1 MAADYT
7 TLTVA
12 ILGVAGTLLSP
23 LLVQRVADR
32 AKRQDFDLQSR
43 RRREDREVSQRQA
56 ALLERRSIYA
66 ALNTASRRY
75 QQAIE
80 DYLRMLPSGA
90 ALGEARK
97 DLLEA
102 RSSFRELYSDAQMTL
117 PDQVLDAAIAVSAV
131 LGEAYGML
139 KRLETGQTRDESV
152 LGPPESAELI
162 RRYCKTN
169 VYNQILQLRQAMRTD
184 LGVSPQA

>member
-32 AKRQDFDLQSR
+32 AKRQDFELQTR
-43 RRREDREVSQRQA
+43 RRREDREAAQRQT

-66 ALNTASRRY
+66 KLNTASRRY
-75 QQAIE
+75 QQAVE
-80 DYLRMLPSGA
+80 DYLRTLSSGGVLSEA
-90 ALGEARK
+90 SADLVEAR
-97 DLLEA
+97 E
-102 RSSFRELYSDAQMTL
+102 SFRELYSDAQMIL
-117 PDQVLDAAIAVSAV
+117 PDEVLEAAMAVSAV
-131 LGEAYGML
+131 LGDAYGML
-139 KRLETGQTRDESV
+139 RRLETGQARDESV
-152 LGPPESAELI
+152 LGPPETFELA
-162 RRYCKTN
+162 RRYCHTD
-169 VYNQILQLRQAMRTD
+169 VYNQILQLRQAMRSD